1 MSINDGRN
9 NLAALFNDNILSVPT
24 FQRAYAWESAHLH
37 SFVEDLRNHP
47 TKNNKGYFFGTILLT
62 FGKSQPSQ
70 QNTSYDVVDGQ
81 QRLTTACIFFAVAI
95 AKLRLDPAFKQTA
108 EKYFGRMLKEG
119 GTRKFHTISDDE
131 AFFEQ
136 LLCAES
142 GGSNVSSSSC
152 ITPSQKRLFNAK
164 VFFENIISSMDIA
177 QVDGMLLALW
187 NAQILV
193 YAVSTNI
200 EATQIFELQ
209 NDRGKRLTN
218 LEALKS
224 FLMHGLFVNAGDNTE
239 SDLNIVQSNF
249 AHIYRNVE
257 KMENIFDAPDEDQLL
272 SYHCIAFEPWV
283 TLEGDTDGWRKP
295 KDLIRHVLTEVPING
310 RADWIKSCSN
320 RLKDSY
326 EITLQALQARDNYS
340 CIPMGDLAALG
351 RVAPF
356 WPLLLKCWKL
366 DNQSKKQDFDKT
378 VRLMESFACKSIIAG
393 KRSHTGTSEL
403 QHLAKDFIGD
413 FKSLNSR
420 LENLRNGWDI
430 PRSFAFNLD
439 TENFYDW
446 GRVATYLLWRYEN
459 HLRSQKGKQNPRLE
473 WDTIVKPT
481 SKAVMYSKDH
491 IEPKDVEN
499 PNLAKLVKWN
509 DDDREARPFADV
521 YLHRLGNLVLDTIS
535 TGSAKGNGNFSSRRT
550 HYTANSTF
558 LSQGEIVTVFA
569 SKDPITNEE
578 IWDEVAIKNRHMALI
593 KFAINYL

>member
-37 SFVEDLRNHP
+37 SFVEDIRNHP

-70 QNTSYDVVDGQ
+70 QNSSYDVVDGQ
-81 QRLTTACIFFAVAI
+81 QRLTTVCIFFAVAI
-95 AKLRLDPAFKQTA
+95 AKLRLDTAFKQTA

-119 GTRKFHTISDDE
+119 STRKFHTISDDE

-136 LLCAES
+136 LLCTES
-142 GGSNVSSSSC
+142 SDSNVSLSSC

-164 VFFENIISSMDIA
+164 VFFENIISKMNVA
-177 QVDGMLLALW
+177 QVDSMLLTLW
-187 NAQILV
+187 TAQILV

-239 SDLNIVQSNF
+239 SDLHIVQSNF

-295 KDLIRHVLTEVPING
+295 KDLIRNVLTGVPING

-326 EITLQALQARDNYS
+326 EIALQALQARDNYS

-366 DNQSKKQDFDKT
+366 DNQSKKQDFDKS
-378 VRLMESFACKSIIAG
+378 VRLMESFACKSVIAG

-403 QHLAKDFIGD
+403 QRLAKDFIGD
-413 FKSLNSR
+413 FKALNSS

-439 TENFYDW
+439 AENFYDW

-491 IEPKDVEN
+491 IEPKDPEN
-499 PNLAKLVKWN
+499 QNLAKLVKWN

-535 TGSAKGNGNFSSRRT
+535 TGSAKGNGNFSSRRN

-569 SKDPITNEE
+569 SKDPITNGE
-578 IWDEVAIKNRHMALI
+578 IWDEIAIKNRHMALSN
-593 KFAINYL
+593 FAINHL